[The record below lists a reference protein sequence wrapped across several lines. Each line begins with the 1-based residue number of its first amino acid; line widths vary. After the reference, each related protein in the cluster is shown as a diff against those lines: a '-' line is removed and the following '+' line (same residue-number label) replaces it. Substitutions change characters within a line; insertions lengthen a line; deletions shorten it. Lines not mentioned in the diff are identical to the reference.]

1 MPDLNS
7 WKNVVLLQG
16 EGHESHDSERSNQAS
31 PFSDLEV
38 LPNLR
43 MHQRR
48 RFRGDQSTR
57 VTSPRLATRLGC
69 ANKLINLIADIGLF
83 SAHCTEIVKSSRAPK
98 SSRGV
103 KCGVKKGQQLVRFM
117 GRTIYFFF
125 PLHLLMN

>member
-7 WKNVVLLQG
+7 WKNVVLLKG

-48 RFRGDQSTR
+48 RFSEAINQHVLHLRDSLLALDARTNSLIL
-57 VTSPRLATRLGC
+57 SPTLGS
-69 ANKLINLIADIGLF
+69 LVLIAL
-83 SAHCTEIVKSSRAPK
+83 R
-98 SSRGV
+98 
-103 KCGVKKGQQLVRFM
+103 L
-117 GRTIYFFF
+117 
-125 PLHLLMN
+125 

>member
-31 PFSDLEV
+31 LFSDLEV

-57 VTSPRLATRLGC
+57 VQSPRLATRLGC
-69 ANKLINLIADIGLF
+69 ANKLIDLIAEIGLF
-83 SAHCTEIVKSSRAPK
+83 RAHCTEIVKVPQC
-98 SSRGV
+98 GV
-103 KCGVKKGQQLVRFM
+103 KKKGQQLVRFT
-117 GRTIYFFF
+117 GRSIYFFF